1 MQQILIPILSLWR
14 KLLRHLIALY
24 AEHFSELLGCLPTMF
39 IVIQAQNNPA
49 YVWVVSQIGPQ
60 SSFVQPTQCHRVG
73 GYFPV
78 QGAEAHQVDWG
89 LKDKDDV
96 ISRITAKAECNI
108 FIAAW
113 DIPLKA
119 AAVPIIGSS
128 LIGKYRR
135 S

>member
-1 MQQILIPILSLWR
+1 M
-14 KLLRHLIALY
+14 RHLIVLC

-39 IVIQAQNNPA
+39 IVIQ
-49 YVWVVSQIGPQ
+49 
-60 SSFVQPTQCHRVG
+60 
-73 GYFPV
+73 
-78 QGAEAHQVDWG
+78 VDWG
-89 LKDKDDV
+89 LKDKNCIMLLAAVKSKCDV
-96 ISRITAKAECNI
+96 L
-108 FIAAW
+108 IAAW

>member
-14 KLLRHLIALY
+14 KLLRHLIVLCGK
-24 AEHFSELLGCLPTMF
+24 HLSELLGCLLTMF

-60 SSFVQPTQCHRVG
+60 SSFVQPAQRHCVG
-73 GYFPV
+73 GHFPV

>member
-1 MQQILIPILSLWR
+1 
-14 KLLRHLIALY
+14 
-24 AEHFSELLGCLPTMF
+24 MF

-60 SSFVQPTQCHRVG
+60 SSFVQPAQRHRVG
-73 GYFPV
+73 GHFPV

-96 ISRITAKAECNI
+96 ISGSQRKPEAKSLFLPWA
-108 FIAAW
+108 
-113 DIPLKA
+113 IPLK
-119 AAVPIIGSS
+119 VLPV
-128 LIGKYRR
+128 R

>member
-14 KLLRHLIALY
+14 KLLKHLIALY

>member
-1 MQQILIPILSLWR
+1 M
-14 KLLRHLIALY
+14 RHLIVLY
-24 AEHFSELLGCLPTMF
+24 AEHFSEFLGCLPTMF
-39 IVIQAQNNPA
+39 IVIQAKNNPA

-60 SSFVQPTQCHRVG
+60 SSFVQPTQRNCVG

-89 LKDKDDV
+89 LKDKNCIMLLAAVKSKCD
-96 ISRITAKAECNI
+96 IL
-108 FIAAW
+108 IAAW
-113 DIPLKA
+113 DIPLEA

>member
-1 MQQILIPILSLWR
+1 M
-14 KLLRHLIALY
+14 RHLIVLCGK
-24 AEHFSELLGCLPTMF
+24 HLSELLGCLLTMF
-39 IVIQAQNNPA
+39 IVIQAQNDPA

-60 SSFVQPTQCHRVG
+60 SSFVQPTQRHRVG
-73 GYFPV
+73 GHFPM
-78 QGAEAHQVDWG
+78 QGTEAHQVDWG

-108 FIAAW
+108 LIAAW